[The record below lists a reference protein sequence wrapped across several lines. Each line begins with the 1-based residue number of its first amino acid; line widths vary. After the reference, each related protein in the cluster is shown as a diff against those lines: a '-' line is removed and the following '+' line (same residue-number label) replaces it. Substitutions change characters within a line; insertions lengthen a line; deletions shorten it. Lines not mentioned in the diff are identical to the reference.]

1 MAMII
6 KMKEILN
13 DSILQKQVIT
23 EMKRGAIFV
32 YPTDTIYGIG
42 CNANK
47 SDAVSK
53 IRRAKGSVAPF
64 SVMAPSKGWME
75 KNFHVRFPKYLD
87 KLPGPYTM
95 ILKKKKQ
102 VFLFWVGTRA
112 NIGVRIPDHPFE
124 KLVKKSGVPFVS
136 TSVNKTGEM
145 YAKSIKDVKEDMR
158 IFIDYIIDD
167 GAHEGPPSRI
177 FDLTGDK
184 PREIKRPGKKSGPSE
199 AQRPCFST

>member
-1 MAMII
+1 MTMVI
-6 KMKEILN
+6 KMKEIMK
-13 DSILQKQVIT
+13 DPVLQKQVIT

-64 SVMAPSKGWME
+64 SVIAPSKDWVE
-75 KNFHVRFPKYLD
+75 KNFRVKYPREMD
-87 KLPGPYTM
+87 RLPGPYTM
-95 ILKKKKQ
+95 VLRKKKQ

-112 NIGVRIPDHPFE
+112 NIGVRMPDHPFE
-124 KLVKKSGVPFVS
+124 KLVKKAGIPFVS
-136 TSVNKTGEM
+136 TSVNKTGGR
-145 YAKSIKDVKEDMR
+145 YIKNVKEITEDMR

-167 GAHEGPPSRI
+167 GTHDGPPSRI
-177 FDLTGDK
+177 FDLTGDRPK
-184 PREIKRPGKKSGPSE
+184 EIKRPGKKKQSS
-199 AQRPCFST
+199 